1 MYGRACMLYAR
12 SLEILDQLGLF
23 DSIAEIGYITK

>member
-12 SLEILDQLGLF
+12 SLEILDQMGLF
-23 DSIAEIGYITK
+23 DPLAEIGYIIR